1 MVSALFKLKKILC
14 CIWLG
19 LSVCYGFSQL
29 GFSHEIGVIAGP
41 VPFQSDYGLR
51 YDFDTNKGNVGFG
64 VALIHYLNFSYQS
77 ECDCY
82 TTYTYF
88 NDHFKIRNE
97 LSYTTVELNHFGEIA
112 DKDSPAGRFL
122 RNDMSGKTTI
132 YSIGTQLEYFP
143 RSVRDFENGAFL
155 ISPYGSIG
163 AKFGYYTPE
172 VNVDYSNLIAED
184 PNTYLLDKYGPQH
197 LSEESDT
204 VLSLTASAGTRFKL
218 SAVSDVVIEAKWE
231 YFLSNWVDGVNPNEI
246 DYPENRAND
255 FLFFLGVGYVYYL
268 DFQ

>member
-1 MVSALFKLKKILC
+1 MIFKLKKILY
-14 CIWLG
+14 CIG
-19 LSVCYGFSQL
+19 LILASSYGYSQL

-51 YDFDTNKGNVGFG
+51 YDWETNKGNLGFG

-97 LSYTTVELNHFGEIA
+97 LSYITTKLDHFGEIA
-112 DKDSPAGRFL
+112 DRNSVGGDFL
-122 RNDMSGKTTI
+122 TNDMNGKTTVFG
-132 YSIGTQLEYFP
+132 IGTQLEYFP
-143 RSVRDFENGAFL
+143 RSVRDFENGGFL
-155 ISPYGSIG
+155 FSPYGSIG
-163 AKFGYYTPE
+163 AKFSYFTPE
-172 VNVDYSNLIAED
+172 VDIDYTNLQAQD
-184 PNTYLLDKYGPQH
+184 PTSYLLDKYGPQY
-197 LSEESDT
+197 LSEEAGT

-218 SAVSDVVIEAKWE
+218 SAVSDILVEAKWE
-231 YFLSNWVDGVNPNEI
+231 YFLSNWVDGVNPDENL
-246 DYPENRAND
+246 YPENRAND
-255 FLFFLGVGYVYYL
+255 WLFFLGVGYVYYL